1 VNGIKLLNCTRAL
14 RVAECHLV
22 ATTPSILN
30 LGDWTVRVFSDGV
43 PERDYPGG
51 CQLAVLSDRKV
62 TRQDLETKGSVRRAD
77 AETPSGCEA

>member
-1 VNGIKLLNCTRAL
+1 M
-14 RVAECHLV
+14 AECHLV

-51 CQLAVLSDRKV
+51 CQLAVLSERKV
-62 TRQDLETKGSVRRAD
+62 TTGHPKTKALQKLD
-77 AETPSGCEA
+77 AQTHRGKRS